1 MLREPS
7 RARAIGKEKRRH
19 VGTARSPLYPGAG
32 DAYGKF
38 TDTFVVRFL
47 AVALPLARVTRFLA
61 AARADI

>member
-1 MLREPS
+1 MN
-7 RARAIGKEKRRH
+7 RAALERSVRRS